1 MNRPSWDEHALM
13 LAYTATRRS
22 PDPYVKVGACA
33 LDIHN
38 NVLGVAYNGLAPGK
52 EVTNFFWG
60 DRDKRRPFVIH
71 AETNLLS
78 RIQIGNVH
86 TIACTLL
93 PCSSCARAIA
103 SHNVKRV
110 IYSETYDRD
119 TEGLRI
125 LDFYNIEIINIP
137 KLRIIEYIK
146 TAYEIH

>member
-1 MNRPSWDEHALM
+1 MNRPNWDEHALM
-13 LAYTATRRS
+13 LAYTATCRS
-22 PDPYVKVGACA
+22 PDPHVKVGACA

-52 EVTNFFWG
+52 EVTKFFWD

-78 RIQIGNVH
+78 RIQIGAVH

-103 SHNVKRV
+103 AHKAKRV

-125 LDFYNIEIINIP
+125 FDFYNIEVINIP
-137 KLRIIEYIK
+137 KNRVVEYIK

>member
-13 LAYTATRRS
+13 LAYAATCRS

-52 EVTNFFWG
+52 EVGQSFWD
-60 DRDKRRPFVIH
+60 DRDKRRPFVLH

-78 RIQIGNVH
+78 RIQIGGVH
-86 TIACTLL
+86 TIASTLL

-103 SHNVKRV
+103 AHKIKRV
-110 IYSETYDRD
+110 IYSEYYERD
-119 TEGLRI
+119 TEGIEI
-125 LDFYNIEIINIP
+125 LNFYNIDIIQIPKSHIINF
-137 KLRIIEYIK
+137 IK
-146 TAYEIH
+146 TAYEIY